1 MVSYT
6 PPARY
11 PAGLLGLPVPLVGET
26 SEVKLKAWDA
36 VWGGE
41 VYFCTFATCTK
52 VQSLFFLSLDFVT
65 FHFHKSRGGESKK
78 I

>member
-11 PAGLLGLPVPLVGET
+11 PVGLLGLPVPLVGET

-36 VWGGE
+36 VGQRKFTSADLQP
-41 VYFCTFATCTK
+41 VVKFRFCF
-52 VQSLFFLSLDFVT
+52 S
-65 FHFHKSRGGESKK
+65 
-78 I
+78 